1 MNTDI
6 PINENKNSEDKKKI
20 LIVDYDPDICVTLRK
35 IFEQN
40 GFMSDSFLD
49 PLLALEN
56 FKAGLYDL
64 LLLDI
69 KMSQMG
75 GFQLHQE
82 MKKIDKEVKVCF
94 LTATEMDFEKF
105 RKVKEFYVLDKER
118 FLRKPIESK
127 EIIRE
132 ITGIL
137 NSVTRG

>member
-1 MNTDI
+1 MNTNI
-6 PINENKNSEDKKKI
+6 PIKENKNNQDKKKI
-20 LIVDYDPDICVTLRK
+20 LIVDDDPDICVTLRK

-40 GFMSDSFLD
+40 GFMADSFIE

-127 EIIRE
+127 EIIKE
-132 ITGIL
+132 ITEIL